1 MTALKSLQLPNLPTL
16 DSVEGPSANQPQP
29 SKSGEN
35 LTYVSASHITHESQ
49 SANPG
54 NGKNARLDKGLA
66 TGLTPVTPMTTL
78 APPLKTLSKDEAD
91 DLLALDEKYVMRP
104 WAHPPG
110 EPVIAAKA
118 RGCVITDVQ
127 GKEYLDFT
135 AGYFVNNA
143 GHCHPRIVEAA
154 TKQLKYVLQVSGK
167 HGTVPMI
174 RLAEKLITL
183 GPKSL
188 NKAFFSTG
196 GSESNEFAL
205 RLARQYA
212 KKTDVAFLENSY
224 HGLTIGS
231 LEVTH
236 SEKYR
241 ESAGRPLSNYT
252 FAIPNAYCYRC
263 KFGPAATCKTQCLDG
278 MEAQLKAR
286 PTAAIIA
293 EPIQSVGGLAP
304 PQKWWDRVDRIRRE
318 LGILLIIDEVQTG
331 LGRTG
336 KMFACEH
343 YGLLPDI
350 MTGGKGLSGGVGSL
364 ALTAASDE
372 VCKNF
377 FGGTTPTSGGNAVS
391 SAAGLALIETII
403 DEGMVDNAAAMGR
416 YFTEAAWSLKD
427 PWIGDV
433 RFTGLLGGIELV
445 GDISSKAVLGKKEVS
460 KIKDQLHEA
469 GMLITLS
476 GTHGNV
482 LRLQPALSVTSKE
495 IDTFIAVLKVTLD
508 NVRKG

>member
-1 MTALKSLQLPNLPTL
+1 MTALNSLQLPNLPAL
-16 DSVEGPSANQPQP
+16 DNNEPASVGAAKA
-29 SKSGEN
+29 SKSGDN
-35 LTYVSASHITHESQ
+35 LTYVNSGNSGIT
-49 SANPG
+49 
-54 NGKNARLDKGLA
+54 ARLDKGLVTA
-66 TGLTPVTPMTTL
+66 ITPHTPMTTL

-91 DLLALDEKYVMRP
+91 ELLALDEKYVMRP

-110 EPVIAAKA
+110 EPVIVAKA
-118 RGCVITDVQ
+118 SGCVITDVQ

-143 GHCHPRIVEAA
+143 GHCHPRIVAAA

-205 RLARQYA
+205 RLARQFA

-224 HGLTIGS
+224 HGLTLGS

-241 ESAGRPLSNYT
+241 ESAGRPIGANSY
-252 FAIPNAYCYRC
+252 AIPNAYCYRC
-263 KFGPAATCKTQCLDG
+263 KFGPSTTCKTECLDG
-278 MEAQLKAR
+278 VQTQLEAR

-304 PQKWWDRVDRIRRE
+304 PQKWWDRLDRIRRD

-364 ALTAASDE
+364 ALTAASDA
-372 VCKNF
+372 VCKDF

-391 SAAGLALIETII
+391 SAAGLALIETLLE
-403 DEGMVDNAAAMGR
+403 EGMVDNALKMGQ
-416 YFTEAAWSLKD
+416 YFTEAAWALKD

-445 GDISSKAVLGKKEVS
+445 SDIPSKAVLGKKQVAT
-460 KIKDQLHEA
+460 IKDVLHEA

-482 LRLQPALSVTSKE
+482 LRLQPPLSVSRKE
-495 IDTFIAVLKVTLD
+495 IDTLLAVLKTTLEL
-508 NVRKG
+508 VRKG